1 MSELEKTQLTSR
13 AKNLGS
19 WLGIELKITLFGVT
33 ILHWKYPPT
42 EQSSVE
48 LEG

>member
-1 MSELEKTQLTSR
+1 MSETEKLSSR

-33 ILHWKYPPT
+33 VLHWQYPP
-42 EQSSVE
+42 ENSSGVE
-48 LEG
+48 LVK

>member
-1 MSELEKTQLTSR
+1 MDEKKNELSTK

-33 ILHWKYPPT
+33 VLNWKYPPEST
-42 EQSSVE
+42 NSVD
-48 LEG
+48 LIG

>member
-1 MSELEKTQLTSR
+1 MSEEKLSAK

-33 ILHWKYPPT
+33 VLHWMYPPQT
-42 EQSSVE
+42 ESNPVE

>member
-1 MSELEKTQLTSR
+1 MPREELSAK

-33 ILHWKYPPT
+33 ILNWKYPP
-42 EQSSVE
+42 ENQSHVD
-48 LEG
+48 LVG